1 MPVTAAQNMG
11 TARCEEVQIESEELA
26 TAMAAVVLEYKA
38 TEVAILDMR
47 ELVSYTDVFVI
58 CTASNR
64 RQVQAIAD
72 AVASAAKRDHDIS
85 PTGIEGME
93 AARWVLVDLGDIVVH
108 VFDGPLREF
117 YDLDGLWRD
126 APRLAVPDVEGA
138 DDDEPEDKPLFT
150 LP

>member
-1 MPVTAAQNMG
+1 
-11 TARCEEVQIESEELA
+11 
-26 TAMAAVVLEYKA
+26 MAAVALEHKA
-38 TEVAILDMR
+38 TNLAILDMR
-47 ELVSYTDVFVI
+47 ELVSYTDAFVL
-58 CTASNR
+58 CTANNR

-72 AVASAAKRDHDIS
+72 AVSVAAKRDFGII
-85 PTGIEGME
+85 PTGVEGLE

-126 APRLAVPDVEGA
+126 APRLAVPEVEGA
-138 DDDEPEDKPLFT
+138 EETPLFT